1 MKDNSGIVGA
11 RIERSSSVFGG
22 VWKINEQID
31 YKKNNF
37 WNTGKIVKGNLLLNL
52 DATNINSYPGS
63 GTTWYDTSGYQLNA
77 TGSSAIT
84 GQALQAN
91 QPYTTAT
98 TSILD
103 NNFHSIFFSIQ
114 INNSSGTWDKIFG
127 YTPTGTDRSPGIWRY
142 PSSRKIHWRYDPG
155 NTGSFDFT
163 STGFGAY
170 EAPGTE
176 FVPNTWYY
184 VGVTKNSSTVK
195 AYVNGQLLGTAT
207 DAPVT
212 KTAGTSTIQLYPG
225 YTQNSSLMRH
235 VHIYNRVISDLEVLQ
250 NYNSIKSS
258 LV

>member
-11 RIERSSSVFGG
+11 RIERSGSVFSG
-22 VWKINEQID
+22 VWKINEQSD

-37 WNTGKIVKGNLLLNL
+37 WNTEKIVRGNLLLNL
-52 DATNINSYPGS
+52 DATNISSYPGS
-63 GTTWYDTSGYQLNA
+63 GTIWYDTSGYQLNA
-77 TGSSAIT
+77 TGASAIT

-114 INNSSGTWDKIFG
+114 INNTSGTWDKIFG
-127 YTPTGTDRSPGIWRY
+127 YTPVGTDRSPGIWRW
-142 PSSRKIHWRYDPG
+142 PSTRRLHWRYDPG
-155 NTGSFDFT
+155 NTSADF
-163 STGFGAY
+163 SVDAGGDNA
-170 EAPGTE
+170 GTE
-176 FVPNTWYY
+176 FTPNVWYY
-184 VGVTKNSSTVK
+184 VGVTKNGSATRS
-195 AYVNGQLLGTAT
+195 YVNGQLVGTSTAVT
-207 DAPVT
+207 T

-235 VHIYNRVISDLEVLQ
+235 VHIYNRVISDSEVLQ
-250 NYNSIKSS
+250 NYNSIKMS